1 MFNFCKYQPFLANV
15 KCFLPRPCVNLWL
28 CQALQFTGKPKRIWP
43 SYVSWRFMI
52 VLGVWYVLETTVTT
66 PWAHKLGNSLGSWGC
81 QVLVSKKAGWK
92 KRNWLTESRGQI
104 ALSGSFRLLAPS
116 EVVGI
121 YHSFY
126 VWHCLAISWA
136 KVSGGQALARQSP
149 AARPR
154 QDSQPG
160 AG

>member
-1 MFNFCKYQPFLANV
+1 MLVFGSQVFKFCKYQPFLANV
-15 KCFLPRPCVNLWL
+15 KCFFAATL
-28 CQALQFTGKPKRIWP
+28 CQLMV
-43 SYVSWRFMI
+43 VSSFAVYRQTQKNLAVICFVTI
-52 VLGVWYVLETTVTT
+52 HDCSVLGVWSVLETTVTT

-126 VWHCLAISWA
+126 VWHCLATSWA
-136 KVSGGQALARQSP
+136 QSLRRPGSGKTE
-149 AARPR
+149 
-154 QDSQPG
+154 PG
-160 AG
+160 CKT